1 MEPEHEASP
10 PLTLHQR
17 IQRALVDVLYMERD
31 GIISYTEALLMRSV
45 LVMARRRLL
54 KLKSPQEDPNAA
66 R

>member
-1 MEPEHEASP
+1 MEPKPEASP
-10 PLTLHQR
+10 SLTLHQR
-17 IQRALVDVLYMERD
+17 IQRALVDVVYTERD

-54 KLKSPQEDPNAA
+54 KLKSPQGDPNAP